1 MPYVGKTSILI
12 NYLMVSYVWTQNQS
26 FATPSTFHVVFLQF
40 DFSES
45 QKVDILY
52 CIYYTCKFSLPPL
65 VGSASLCWVT
75 IWGSQSSVVWSEDLQ
90 PFAQLECQRG
100 AVLFWDQGWGEHLR
114 SQDEGGFQKQVRGA
128 WLSRLWQVPLCLAD
142 ASEQSTGICR
152 PHNSDCWKD
161 SKERIPTL
169 VKSRSTSM

>member
-52 CIYYTCKFSLPPL
+52 CIYYTCKFSLPY
-65 VGSASLCWVT
+65 GFSD
-75 IWGSQSSVVWSEDLQ
+75 DLQ
-90 PFAQLECQRG
+90 SHSLWLQALSYKFHLCGFVAETSTQETKHHIQR
-100 AVLFWDQGWGEHLR
+100 VGELKFIM
-114 SQDEGGFQKQVRGA
+114 SAGPEV
-128 WLSRLWQVPLCLAD
+128 VTP
-142 ASEQSTGICR
+142 
-152 PHNSDCWKD
+152 
-161 SKERIPTL
+161 
-169 VKSRSTSM
+169 